1 MNDIRIAFFD
11 VDGTLSNMKTGR
23 ISAKTLECLHRL
35 QARGVRICIAT
46 GRGPCLV
53 PQLGDVRAD
62 AFLTCSGALCY
73 DAGGVIFSNPI
84 PQPDVQR
91 IIRNAAGIG
100 RPVAVLTKERI
111 AANALDA
118 DLIQY
123 YAFADWQIT
132 AAPDFEAVSRQP
144 VYQVVM
150 SCLAADHAAILA
162 GVENAAIT
170 GWWDRAVDI
179 IPRGGGKGLG
189 VEKILEHYGLTREQ
203 SIAFGDGENDL
214 EMIRAA
220 GTGVAM
226 GNAKPALKAA
236 ADAVCRSVEE
246 DGVYWYCTENGL
258 I

>member
-11 VDGTLSNMKTGR
+11 VDGTLSDMATKR
-23 ISAKTLECLHRL
+23 ISAKTVECLRRL
-35 QARGVRICIAT
+35 QQNGVRICIAT

-53 PQLGDVRAD
+53 PQLPGVRAD
-62 AFLTCSGALCY
+62 VFLTCSGALCY
-73 DAGGVIFSNPI
+73 DDGGVIFSNPI
-84 PQPDVQR
+84 PQRDVQR

-100 RPVAVLTKERI
+100 RPVAVLTRERI
-111 AANALDA
+111 AANGLDD
-118 DLIQY
+118 DLVQY
-123 YAFADWQIT
+123 YAFADWAVT
-132 AAPDFEAVSRQP
+132 TAPDFEEISRQP

-150 SCLAADHAAILA
+150 SCLAKDHPAILD
-162 GVENAAIT
+162 GVKGAAIT

-189 VEKILEHYGLTREQ
+189 VEKILEHYGLARAQ

>member
-73 DAGGVIFSNPI
+73 DADGVIFSNPI

-162 GVENAAIT
+162 GVENAARLTPT
-170 GWWDRAVDI
+170 GKNTPAATDKIAPPMRPTTAGFRPVI
-179 IPRGGGKGLG
+179 IP
-189 VEKILEHYGLTREQ
+189 LT
-203 SIAFGDGENDL
+203 I
-214 EMIRAA
+214 
-220 GTGVAM
+220 
-226 GNAKPALKAA
+226 
-236 ADAVCRSVEE
+236 EE
-246 DGVYWYCTENGL
+246 LRYL
-258 I
+258 S